1 MGRINI
7 FLLLAAVMI
16 ICCGCAGTSGD
27 EEVVKELSEYQM
39 TQLNVAE
46 VYGIGKTQDGYVC
59 IGENSDGEA
68 VKLTFTSPNGE
79 VQEEKLDSAF
89 VMSVDEKISAAYVD
103 GDGSIYIAL
112 SSVLG
117 DGDMESRIAV
127 ITGNGEVRQLSDEFE
142 GNVTAIRVLADGS
155 GYISGCPGGDIRCFS
170 MDGEERFVIKNMNY
184 TDICVASDRIMV
196 LTERSLLSY
205 DISDGSETENITAFD
220 KSMADDLDETFNEK
234 GMDAVS
240 CRNIMKY
247 DEDSDSL
254 YLMLSTGLYE
264 YKLKDRLG
272 IRLATFRDSDIE
284 YDYVVEGG
292 DTFVAIAGG
301 KSGRKYVV
309 VYSYDSGYAS
319 AEDKEEMGDNEV
331 TLYSLYYAESYETL
345 ISWYEEYHSDMTVKY
360 TWGIDD
366 DNGISESD
374 AIRALNTQLLA
385 GEGPDVIIMD
395 GLNVGSYEDTGVLLE
410 LSQVYDDI
418 LEENSDCLEN
428 VLNTYRKEDG
438 SIYAIP
444 SMETFTAIIGPE
456 KEVKNMMDV
465 QSLAAYIS
473 SQDRPKYGNDLSF
486 YNWECYFDI
495 LYSGYASEI
504 VDSNGNYDEE
514 MLRKFLE
521 DLKLL
526 YDTEMERTTQDQIDE
541 WSATWGTY
549 SDQIKKAINSE
560 YMSPLFN
567 SAWSGRKTAFVNM
580 KTMGESWR
588 FYSIKEDY
596 EVGTGESGENTD
608 YAYEIW
614 GNGGGK
620 VFVPNTVVAINS
632 RSKSLDQAIS
642 FMKDLFSTDVQKIYY
657 GVECG
662 NPVNME
668 GVREWNRE
676 AQSMGTPGGKITL
689 GGNDYMDWS
698 YWRKD
703 EYLEDYID
711 KLRELDTPSNTDAR
725 VRSVIRDNVG
735 DYLENGDSLDSTVNS
750 IDKLLGV
757 YLSE

>member
-196 LTERSLLSY
+196 LTEKSLLSY

-309 VYSYDSGYAS
+309 V
-319 AEDKEEMGDNEV
+319 
-331 TLYSLYYAESYETL
+331 
-345 ISWYEEYHSDMTVKY
+345 
-360 TWGIDD
+360 
-366 DNGISESD
+366 
-374 AIRALNTQLLA
+374 
-385 GEGPDVIIMD
+385 
-395 GLNVGSYEDTGVLLE
+395 
-410 LSQVYDDI
+410 
-418 LEENSDCLEN
+418 
-428 VLNTYRKEDG
+428 
-438 SIYAIP
+438 
-444 SMETFTAIIGPE
+444 
-456 KEVKNMMDV
+456 
-465 QSLAAYIS
+465 
-473 SQDRPKYGNDLSF
+473 
-486 YNWECYFDI
+486 
-495 LYSGYASEI
+495 
-504 VDSNGNYDEE
+504 
-514 MLRKFLE
+514 
-521 DLKLL
+521 
-526 YDTEMERTTQDQIDE
+526 
-541 WSATWGTY
+541 
-549 SDQIKKAINSE
+549 
-560 YMSPLFN
+560 
-567 SAWSGRKTAFVNM
+567 
-580 KTMGESWR
+580 
-588 FYSIKEDY
+588 
-596 EVGTGESGENTD
+596 
-608 YAYEIW
+608 
-614 GNGGGK
+614 
-620 VFVPNTVVAINS
+620 
-632 RSKSLDQAIS
+632 
-642 FMKDLFSTDVQKIYY
+642 
-657 GVECG
+657 
-662 NPVNME
+662 
-668 GVREWNRE
+668 
-676 AQSMGTPGGKITL
+676 
-689 GGNDYMDWS
+689 
-698 YWRKD
+698 
-703 EYLEDYID
+703 
-711 KLRELDTPSNTDAR
+711 
-725 VRSVIRDNVG
+725 
-735 DYLENGDSLDSTVNS
+735 
-750 IDKLLGV
+750 
-757 YLSE
+757 